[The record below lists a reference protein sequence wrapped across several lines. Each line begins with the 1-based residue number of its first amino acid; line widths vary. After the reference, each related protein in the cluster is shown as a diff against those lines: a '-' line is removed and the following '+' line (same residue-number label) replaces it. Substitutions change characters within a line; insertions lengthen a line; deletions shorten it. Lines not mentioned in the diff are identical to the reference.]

1 MVNDKVQYTSDH
13 LWVRHVKDNLYRIGV
28 TFDYLDRLAAVNIVE
43 LPKAGR
49 TIKQGDSIAV
59 LESSKA
65 AIEISSPLTGII
77 TKINVNVVS
86 DPELVNR
93 SPMEDGWLLEIEVN
107 QLDRLDNLL
116 SEEEYQRL
124 L

>member
-1 MVNDKVQYTSDH
+1 VVNDKVQYTSDH

-43 LPKAGR
+43 LPEAGR

-107 QLDRLDNLL
+107 QLDCLDNLL
-116 SEEEYQRL
+116 SEEEYRKQL
-124 L
+124 

>member
-43 LPKAGR
+43 LPEAGR

>member
-43 LPKAGR
+43 LPEAGR
-49 TIKQGDSIAV
+49 AIKQGDSIAV

-107 QLDRLDNLL
+107 QLDCLDNLL
-116 SEEEYQRL
+116 SEEEYRKQL
-124 L
+124 

>member
-1 MVNDKVQYTSDH
+1 VVNDKVQYTSDH

>member
-43 LPKAGR
+43 LPEAGR

-86 DPELVNR
+86 DPELVNC

>member
-13 LWVRHVKDNLYRIGV
+13 LWVRHVKNNLYRIGV

-43 LPKAGR
+43 LPEAGR
-49 TIKQGDSIAV
+49 AIKQGDSIAV

>member
-43 LPKAGR
+43 LPEAGR
-49 TIKQGDSIAV
+49 AIKQSDSIAV

-107 QLDRLDNLL
+107 QLDCLDNLL
-116 SEEEYQRL
+116 SEEEYRKQL
-124 L
+124 

>member
-43 LPKAGR
+43 LPEAGR

-116 SEEEYQRL
+116 SEEEYQKQL
-124 L
+124 